1 MPNSL
6 RRVLYIDDDPA
17 LGRLVEK
24 ALGRRGYEV
33 VLVNDAE
40 SGLKR
45 LAEGGVDVVALD
57 HFLPTGTGID
67 VLTALQGVERAPPV
81 VYVTGSAETHV
92 AVQALKAGAFDYVPK
107 TVDSDFYELLGSA
120 IDQAIE
126 KARLIRARDEA
137 EREVRAARDRAEIML
152 AEVNHRVANSL
163 AMVAGL
169 VRLQSNAIGDQAA
182 KAALAETQAR
192 ILAVAGVH
200 RRLYTSQDVRIVEIN
215 EYLKSLTDEIAA
227 SMREAGYKAVIRTNI
242 APIEVPTD
250 RAVSIGVI
258 VTELVTN
265 AFKYAY
271 PAGDGG
277 EARVTLGSLSDG
289 HARLA
294 VEDDGIGWRGEGK
307 PQGTG
312 LGSRIVK
319 AMAGSL
325 QASIIYEEMARG
337 TRVLIEF
344 PVERLSSGEPRAA
357 H

>member
-1 MPNSL
+1 MPSSVL
-6 RRVLYIDDDPA
+6 RVLYIDDDPA
-17 LGRLVEK
+17 LARLVER
-24 ALGRRGYEV
+24 ALGRRGYHVEHAG
-33 VLVNDAE
+33 DAE
-40 SGLKR
+40 TGLER
-45 LAEGGVDVVALD
+45 LRRSNIDVIALD
-57 HFLPTGTGID
+57 HFLPTGTGLD
-67 VLTALQGVERAPPV
+67 VLAALQGWETPPPV

-107 TVDSDFYELLGSA
+107 TVEADFFELLGSA
-120 IDQAIE
+120 IDQAVE

-137 EREVRAARDRAEIML
+137 EREVREARDRAEIML

-169 VRLQSNAIGDQAA
+169 VRLQSNAITDQAA

-200 RRLYTSQDVRIVEIN
+200 RRLYTSPDVRVVEID

-227 SMREAGYKAVIRTNI
+227 SMREAGYRAHIRTEV
-242 APIEVPTD
+242 APVQVPTD
-250 RAVSIGVI
+250 RAVSVGVI

-265 AFKYAY
+265 VFKYAY
-271 PAGDGG
+271 PPGEGG
-277 EARVTLGSLSDG
+277 EARVKLEALPDG
-289 HARLA
+289 VARLA

-312 LGSRIVK
+312 LGSRIVR

-325 QASIIYEEMARG
+325 GGSLIYDEVHRG
-337 TRVLIEF
+337 TRISIDF
-344 PVERLSSGEPRAA
+344 PVVRA
-357 H
+357 